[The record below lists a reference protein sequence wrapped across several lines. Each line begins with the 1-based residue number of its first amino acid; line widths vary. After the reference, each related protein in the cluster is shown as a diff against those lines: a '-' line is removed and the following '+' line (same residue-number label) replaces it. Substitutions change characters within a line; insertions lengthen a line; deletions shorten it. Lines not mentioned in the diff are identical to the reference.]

1 MPEKF
6 MEAVTNSSLEE
17 MEEMIKANPDL
28 LNLRSKTGQS
38 PVLAAIY
45 NGAGKSLEFLLK
57 KDIPLDIFEAAA
69 AGILSR
75 VKELVE
81 MNPKLVTEYANDGF
95 TALGLA
101 SYLGHKEIVEYL
113 VQKGADVNSASKNS
127 MKVMPLHSAVA
138 TKKVDIAEVLL
149 KNGAKVNAKQD
160 SGWTPLHEAALHGH
174 SDMIKLLLRFGA
186 DKTIKKDDGDTPLD
200 VALHN
205 KRENVAD
212 LLSPQGIKG

>member
-1 MPEKF
+1 MSKKF
-6 MEAVTNSSLEE
+6 MEAVTNSNLEE

-28 LNLRSKTGQS
+28 LNLRSQTGQS

-69 AGILSR
+69 AGNLSR

-205 KRENVAD
+205 KKENVAD
-212 LLSPQGIKG
+212 LLIPQGIKG